1 MSLGEVK
8 MYEFLQELEW
18 NIGDEATARS
28 KYFQLLANFKD
39 FLSREEISLIE
50 EIISEELKHSEI
62 LSDIIY
68 RRTKIK
74 PE

>member
-1 MSLGEVK
+1 MSSGEVK
-8 MYEFLQELEW
+8 MYEFLQELER
-18 NIGDEATARS
+18 NIADEATARGG
-28 KYFQLLANFKD
+28 YFQLLANFKD